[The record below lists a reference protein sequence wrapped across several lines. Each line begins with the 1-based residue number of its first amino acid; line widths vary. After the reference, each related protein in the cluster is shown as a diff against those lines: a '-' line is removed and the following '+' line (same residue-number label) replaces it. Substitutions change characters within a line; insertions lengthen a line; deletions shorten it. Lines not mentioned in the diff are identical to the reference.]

1 MSGAASSSSSPQ
13 ACIDPLVQVAQLTA
27 EKDHL
32 NQIGMALQA
41 SHGQLQSQFAALQ
54 AQLAIAQ
61 QALVAPAGPIV
72 PPKQHRSYL
81 KIPDPDKFMGR
92 ENAGLEVEEWLS
104 SVERHIEFSPHE
116 YPTEARKVAWA
127 TNYLGSAPMKWL
139 TASKAEG
146 HSVGTFAELSALMRH
161 RYRPLHASVAARSR
175 LDDLRQTGSVTAYN
189 NLFLKI
195 TADITGMDFGSL
207 LHAYLRGLKA
217 VPQKDVRT
225 RVPPVSTIHEAMGVA
240 VMAEALTNSGSNHQQ
255 QSGRYVR
262 SGQHNSSAMD
272 LNNLTVES
280 HWVEDERDT
289 DAGAGTDA
297 AGPRSASSDAVH
309 ELTNQNFAKLFAM
322 FGANKSRSILH
333 RSQSK
338 KSAAYVSG
346 RNGDVRVAGVSK
358 ADYEKC
364 RDHDA
369 CLKCKKSGHIGS
381 ECTNAFA
388 PLPSNW

>member
-1 MSGAASSSSSPQ
+1 MSGAVSSPSPLTG
-13 ACIDPLVQVAQLTA
+13 IDPQAQVAQLTA

-41 SHGQLQSQFAALQ
+41 SHGQLQSQVATLQ
-54 AQLAIAQ
+54 SQLAIAQ
-61 QALVAPAGPIV
+61 QAQASPTGPTV
-72 PPKQHRSYL
+72 PPKPHRSHL
-81 KIPDPDKFMGR
+81 RIPDPDKFMGR
-92 ENAGLEVEEWLS
+92 DNAGLEVEEWLS
-104 SVERHIEFSPHE
+104 SVERHIEFSPTE
-116 YPTEARKVAWA
+116 FPTEARKVAWA
-127 TNYLGSAPMKWL
+127 THYLGSAPMKWL
-139 TASKAEG
+139 NASKAEG
-146 HSVGTFAELSALMRH
+146 HSVGTLAELAELMRS

-207 LHAYLRGLKA
+207 IHAYLRGLKA

-225 RVPPVSTIHEAMGVA
+225 RMPPVSTIHEAMNVA
-240 VMAEALTNSGSNHQQ
+240 VMAEALTNSGSNHHQ

-289 DAGAGTDA
+289 DAGTGTDA
-297 AGPRSASSDAVH
+297 AGSSSASSDAAH

-322 FGANKSRSILH
+322 FGPNKSKSILH

-338 KSAAYVSG
+338 KSDAYNPNRSG
-346 RNGDVRVAGVSK
+346 DGRVVGVSK

-364 RDHDA
+364 RQHDA

-388 PLPSNW
+388 PVPSNW